1 MYTSF
6 YEKWVNFDIFY
17 AIKTNPGVLILEIIK
32 DNWYYFKIVLEY
44 F

>member
-6 YEKWVNFDIFY
+6 LTEKELNFDIFY

-32 DNWYYFKIVLEY
+32 DN
-44 F
+44 